1 MYPPGELP
9 GPILYNVQCSAVCV
23 CVCVCGKWENLYV
36 CVLNRGIESVGVWG
50 CGGGGGLKGGV
61 RAVRCY
67 LYVGA
72 CPPTYIHKVISHHV
86 DACI

>member
-1 MYPPGELP
+1 MF
-9 GPILYNVQCSAVCV
+9 
-23 CVCVCGKWENLYV
+23 
-36 CVLNRGIESVGVWG
+36 LNRAKVGVGVLSLPVGVWG